1 MTATT
6 TATVT
11 PAATAWPPV
20 RGCSPTALLLAA
32 ALTLLGS
39 TRVDDLRSGLV
50 MVGLEL
56 LLAPLVVRRVPD
68 AARRLVPG
76 AVAACSLGASSWWLA
91 GQPVGVAVVAA
102 LRILALVVPG
112 VLLAAWA
119 DPSRLGDELAQWW
132 RLPARP
138 VVAAVA
144 ALQRLDALG
153 EQWRTLGRV
162 RHVRGLGP
170 GRSPVARARHVG
182 ALTFALLVQTLR
194 SSGDLAAAMD
204 ARGFALAA
212 GRSWAEPPVWR
223 RRDTVLV
230 VVAAVVGAAPLLAG

>member
-1 MTATT
+1 MTG
-6 TATVT
+6 
-11 PAATAWPPV
+11 WPPV
-20 RGCSPTALLLAA
+20 RGCSPTALLAAA
-32 ALTLLGS
+32 ALPLLGS
-39 TRVDDLRSGLV
+39 TRVDDLRSGLA

-56 LLAPLVVRRVPD
+56 LLAPLAVRRVPD
-68 AARRLVPG
+68 AARRLLPG
-76 AVAACSLGASSWWLA
+76 IVAAGSLGASSWWLA
-91 GQPVGVAVVAA
+91 GQSATTAVVAA

-144 ALQRLDALG
+144 SLQRLDALG
-153 EQWRTLGRV
+153 EQWRTLDRV

-170 GRSPVARARHVG
+170 GRSPVARVRHVG

-194 SSGDLAAAMD
+194 SSADLAVAMD
-204 ARGFALAA
+204 ARGFAEATR
-212 GRSWAEPPVWR
+212 RSWAEPPVWR
-223 RRDTVLV
+223 RRDTLLV
-230 VVAAVVGAAPLLAG
+230 AVSAMVGAVPLLTG